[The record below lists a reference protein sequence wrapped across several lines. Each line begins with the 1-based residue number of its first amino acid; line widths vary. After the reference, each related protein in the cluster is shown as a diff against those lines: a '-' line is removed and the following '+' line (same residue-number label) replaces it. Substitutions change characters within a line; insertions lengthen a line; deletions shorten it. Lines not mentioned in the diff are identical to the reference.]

1 MPFRMDLVAGDRH
14 AILTALALDAPD
26 AFDDAARFAHLSLGG
41 AIDPTWLDRFS
52 EAVRRVTEADAPE
65 DFLDARRELDG
76 PDDDEG
82 GRTIEA
88 VDAEW
93 ISAIARLDDRR
104 LDAVTGAWI
113 ELIEEDLGDLP
124 REEKPWIRNLAG
136 EIVAFCRRAQSS
148 PDVLL
153 AWSL

>member
-14 AILTALALDAPD
+14 AILTALALDTPEV
-26 AFDDAARFAHLSLGG
+26 FDDAARFAHLSLGG
-41 AIDPTWLDRFS
+41 PIDPTWLDRFS
-52 EAVRRVTEADAPE
+52 EAVRRVTGEDAPG

-76 PDDDEG
+76 PDEERG
-82 GRTIEA
+82 QTIEV
-88 VDAEW
+88 VDGAW
-93 ISAIARLDDRR
+93 IAAIARLDDRR

-124 REEKPWIRNLAG
+124 REEKPWIRKLAG
-136 EIVAFCRRAQSS
+136 EILAFCRRAESS
-148 PDVLL
+148 ADVLL